1 MTILTIL
8 KNMRDTKKIWDSTF
22 ARWQETCS
30 TNSLDYL
37 RIIRANG
44 FLLSFKTIQMNCWCA
59 TILNQVVDLN
69 GKTFQKNP
77 RIKCFHEDLNFDIIL
92 TKESPYYIER
102 IDVDII
108 DKLGSCD
115 KAQQYLND
123 MVEISDTIGCPLR
136 MTDHAELRSMV
147 PCSLIALLNNSRA
160 RTFPQTNGF
169 KSASSYPLTK
179 KIREHI
185 ALFRFQH
192 QNQLIHFIN
201 GRGKINKDSIKSLCK
216 FLKEK
221 LPKKIN
227 DSVIKL
233 SQSEYIRCPR
243 ELKQTTLNDLM

>member
-1 MTILTIL
+1 
-8 KNMRDTKKIWDSTF
+8 MRDTKKIWDSTF

-108 DKLGSCD
+108 DKLGHDD

-123 MVEISDTIGCPLR
+123 IIKMADTIGCPLR
-136 MTDHAELRSMV
+136 MTDHAEVRSMV
-147 PCSLIALLNNSRA
+147 PNSLISLINNARAL
-160 RTFPQTNGF
+160 TFPQTNGF
-169 KSASSYPLTK
+169 RGCSEIDLRT
-179 KIREHI
+179 RERI
-185 ALFRFQH
+185 AFWRIQQ
-192 QNQLIHFIN
+192 QNQLIHFIDS
-201 GRGKINKDSIKSLCK
+201 RGKIKKNCMNELCQ
-216 FLKEK
+216 FFQEK
-221 LPKKIN
+221 LPHDLKEM
-227 DSVIKL
+227 VVKL
-233 SQSEYIRCPR
+233 SLTEYIRFPT
-243 ELKQTTLNDLM
+243 KKKHTDLNDLM